1 MGYKKVLFFL
11 FFLAAAISPFF
22 ILPAILPIRQIS
34 CVSQFGPCNQSLK
47 KSMEKIVAEQKS
59 LSKTK
64 KALKSLLAN
73 DVLVDEFH
81 LQFKLADRLEA
92 TILERKPRFAL
103 GNEKTKILALVDSSG
118 YVILFQDSSSL
129 PKLIVP
135 FSLPNLGEKVDEAT
149 LFGLETLD
157 EAFSFYQVQT
167 AKLADNGLVIEL
179 PLGPKVIFPLE
190 GERAVLFGS
199 LRLILAKLNRDTQDS
214 RIENTTK
221 VREIDLRFNN
231 PVVK

>member
-73 DVLVDEFH
+73 DVLVDQFH

-92 TILERKPRFAL
+92 TVLE
-103 GNEKTKILALVDSSG
+103 
-118 YVILFQDSSSL
+118 

-167 AKLADNGLVIEL
+167 AKLTDNGLVIEL

-190 GERAVLFGS
+190 GERAALFGS

-214 RIENTTK
+214 RIENTAK